1 MLDNPVLDRI
11 VGFFEADVL
20 NLYTSHPDKYE
31 LDTDYFEGVLRTT
44 ERHFDEQG
52 EYIRIRLGYHSKT
65 DGTLCIVVVRSDLEK
80 TPEVEQRK
88 WMPFIVDKSCLA
100 QEDTRF
106 QMWYDR
112 YIEGSWEVE
121 SGPKKRLIHILEKI
135 NACCKTLVGK
145 PLYTAVP
152 DKSVIFPIS
161 QNSHAYE
168 EAHQKLYGFLID
180 SLSQECLLAFANL
193 RNLTILKAE
202 QMQLRKLLKHVFSE
216 LDKNSKLQTLLAE
229 VSKQRSKPS
238 HGGRDAAKKSGAFED
253 FCYDLEVANEAYEE
267 LLDLMES
274 EFSVSS
280 EHELRRHEI
289 MASLPKIAEDVG
301 PSLLTKATKMEGK
314 TVKKVKFGI
323 RENIEGVHQSDVLHL
338 EFTDGE
344 ILAIETGSNA
354 YNLSLD
360 LKSERKTDIEPDEF
374 HADFILKWLPAPSN
388 KK

>member
-1 MLDNPVLDRI
+1 M
-11 VGFFEADVL
+11 
-20 NLYTSHPDKYE
+20 
-31 LDTDYFEGVLRTT
+31 DTDYFEGVLRTT
-44 ERHFDEQG
+44 DTHFDEQG

-180 SLSQECLLAFANL
+180 SLSKDCLLDFANL

-216 LDKNSKLQTLLAE
+216 LDKNSKLQILLAE

-289 MASLPKIAEDVG
+289 MASLPKIVKDAD
-301 PSLLTKATKMEGK
+301 PRASICQATRMKGK
-314 TVKKVKFGI
+314 TVEKVWFGE
-323 RENIEGVHQSDVLHL
+323 REDIKGVHQSEILCVK
-338 EFTDGE
+338 FTDGE
-344 ILAIETGSNA
+344 TLAIQTGSNA
-354 YNLSLD
+354 SD
-360 LKSERKTDIEPDEF
+360 PKFSRADIKPDEF
-374 HADFILKWLPAPSN
+374 SVDFALTWVPVSSN
-388 KK
+388 KR